1 MIEKRDTVGAIS
13 SKLLLEQPASQDPIE
28 LQREMQED
36 YIKNLC
42 ECVEKHKNSLFGNFF
57 IIVITKNERLMP
69 NVFRNYFTA
78 RQTCPSPDYD
88 QTVFRYNR
96 QAEQIE
102 FIWVIPS
109 QDASHHLKKNA
120 HLVVKEEQELLKF
133 VLAFSDGTL
142 YKMAKRFNGEKED
155 SIILEGN

>member
-1 MIEKRDTVGAIS
+1 MTDNRDTVGAIS
-13 SKLLLEQPASQDPIE
+13 SRLIQQAPQTTDPIE
-28 LQREMQED
+28 LQRSMQEE

-42 ECVEKHKNSLFGNFF
+42 ECVDKHKNTFFGDFF

-78 RQTCPSPDYD
+78 RQTCPTPDYD

-109 QDASHHLKKNA
+109 QDASHHLKINA
-120 HLVVKEEQELLKF
+120 HLVAKEEQDLLKF
-133 VLAFSDGTL
+133 VLAFADGSL
-142 YKMAKRFNGEKED
+142 YKIAKKFNGEKED
-155 SIILEGN
+155 SIILERN